1 MGGVQKHVERRII
14 NMNNENGFT
23 EVTKRKFVDFDAV
36 KNQRQFW
43 LYFLGTNFPNGY
55 VEETDEYLSEFIDS
69 QYDIMEWSDEF
80 AGYYEGVLDS
90 SDGYVENPT
99 TLKIE
104 LSTKNN
110 LFIEFHP
117 GDTIYFIDDDEIGCT
132 GPEYFIHK
140 INWKDFCAYTK
151 ELDNREKLLLI
162 PMLKIENS
170 EQEQLKKAVC
180 NGLELL
186 PINEMD
192 NIIYGLREAIVNNC
206 LE

>member
-1 MGGVQKHVERRII
+1 
-14 NMNNENGFT
+14 MNNKNEFI
-23 EVTKRKFVDFDAV
+23 EVTERKFVDFDAV
-36 KNQRQFW
+36 KNQQQFW

-55 VEETDEYLSEFIDS
+55 VEETDESLSEFIEYR
-69 QYDIMEWSDEF
+69 YDIDMEWPNNF
-80 AGYYEGVLDS
+80 TGYYEGVLDS

-104 LSTKNN
+104 LSTKNT

-140 INWKDFCAYTK
+140 INWKEFCVYTK
-151 ELDNREKLLLI
+151 ALDSKEKLLLI
-162 PMLKIENS
+162 PMLGIGNG
-170 EQEQLKKAVC
+170 EQEQLKKEVC

-186 PINEMD
+186 PINDMD
-192 NIIYGLREAIVNNC
+192 NNIYCIRDAIVNNC
-206 LE
+206 LLDS